1 MTTRQ
6 IRVGEDCV
14 KILDAWRYD
23 GESLSDAIRRIDRH
37 LRRHKEVGAGKR
49 QKKIKKII

>member
-14 KILDAWRYD
+14 KILEVWRYKE
-23 GESLSDAIRRIDRH
+23 ESLSDAIRRIDRC
-37 LRRHKEVGAGKR
+37 LKKHKEKGIVKD
-49 QKKIKKII
+49 